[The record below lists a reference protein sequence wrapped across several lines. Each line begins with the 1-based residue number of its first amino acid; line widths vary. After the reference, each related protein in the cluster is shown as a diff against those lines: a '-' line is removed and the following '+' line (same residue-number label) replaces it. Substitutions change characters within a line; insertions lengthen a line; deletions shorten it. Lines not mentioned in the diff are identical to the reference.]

1 MHTARERRPTT
12 GRSNLPS
19 ARAAVQGDALNM
31 YWPIKPEQREAFLRD
46 FIERNLCKLH
56 IYEPALK
63 GLDHRQA
70 FAELAG
76 RENFETLRK
85 SLLVKE
91 QRLRG
96 NGSLQ
101 VAKVLQT
108 DVAQQQ
114 SNSTT
119 SNSASMHE
127 YDADPF
133 RASLTTSRRDRA
145 DRQRTLFLAADVDR
159 VKQHGKSRGREY
171 EYGSFSR
178 YVSFLQQNKDA
189 MLIR

>member
-1 MHTARERRPTT
+1 MQTARERRPTT

-19 ARAAVQGDALNM
+19 ARAQDGALNM

-46 FIERNLCKLH
+46 FIERNLSKLH

-76 RENFETLRK
+76 RDNFEVLRK

-114 SNSTT
+114 SHS
-119 SNSASMHE
+119 SNSSAATHE

-145 DRQRTLFLAADVDR
+145 DRQRTLYLAADADR

-189 MLIR
+189 MLNR